1 MKSLLYTVALWLS
14 TAARGARAD
23 WQYRSRPDL
32 SPPRLNITVPA
43 GDGIAPGYIFVGPY
57 PGVGGGP
64 EQPAAYIFRNDG
76 DLVWSGLGYLAG
88 WAANIQV
95 AEYQGRPVLQA
106 FQGSVDVSH
115 GHGFGSAVL
124 LDQHYRQI
132 EVVRSPTNKL
142 LDLHEFRIVDGKTAL
157 VEIYQPIPYDLRPYG
172 GADGQQWIVDGII
185 QEIDIETGELI
196 FERHTLDIVEPADSL
211 HPLTGFNSTDAWDY
225 FHINSVDKDDEGNY
239 LISGRHTSAIYKLDG
254 RTGSVIWQL
263 GGARS
268 SFTFDP
274 PTTTTKRPFGLQ
286 HDARFLSRSPDGNIE
301 TISLFDNGDGVGGSP
316 SAARVY
322 RLDHAARAAA
332 EVRAYPAPDGLWA
345 ASQGNAQVL
354 PLPGGGAGNGNVFV
368 NWGSAGAVT
377 EFAPGG
383 EVLFHAY
390 LDSGPGGRTAQSYR
404 GFRFEWEGRSG
415 ETPAVV
421 AVRDPKTGE
430 AAIYVS
436 WNGDTVTKSWR
447 FYVRGAAAG
456 SKGSKTSSLGRVP
469 RTSFETVLR
478 VSPSE
483 IDRVGKGA
491 RVFAEAIDHHG
502 VVLSRSEPVV
512 IKEAIEPLRG
522 SGFRDRGTQQ
532 SVLQEFEVADFTDL

>member
-1 MKSLLYTVALWLS
+1 M
-14 TAARGARAD
+14 
-23 WQYRSRPDL
+23 
-32 SPPRLNITVPA
+32 
-43 GDGIAPGYIFVGPY
+43 
-57 PGVGGGP
+57 
-64 EQPAAYIFRNDG
+64 
-76 DLVWSGLGYLAG
+76 
-88 WAANIQV
+88 
-95 AEYQGRPVLQA
+95 
-106 FQGSVDVSH
+106 
-115 GHGFGSAVL
+115 
-124 LDQHYRQI
+124 
-132 EVVRSPTNKL
+132 
-142 LDLHEFRIVDGKTAL
+142 
-157 VEIYQPIPYDLRPYG
+157 
-172 GADGQQWIVDGII
+172 
-185 QEIDIETGELI
+185 
-196 FERHTLDIVEPADSL
+196 
-211 HPLTGFNSTDAWDY
+211 
-225 FHINSVDKDDEGNY
+225 
-239 LISGRHTSAIYKLDG
+239 
-254 RTGSVIWQL
+254 IWQL

-274 PTTTTKRPFGLQ
+274 PTKRPFGLQ
-286 HDARFLSRSPDGNIE
+286 HDARFLSRSPDGSVE

-345 ASQGNAQVL
+345 VSQGNAQVL
-354 PLPGGGAGNGNVFV
+354 PGAAGNGNVFV

-390 LDSGPGGRTAQSYR
+390 LDSGAAGRAAQSYR

-421 AVRDPKTGE
+421 AVRDPETGE

-436 WNGDTVTKSWR
+436 WNGDTVTESWR
-447 FYVRGAAAG
+447 FYVRGAASGGDSAG
-456 SKGSKTSSLGRVP
+456 SKGSKTFSLGRVR

-522 SGFRDRGTQQ
+522 GGFRDRGTPQ
-532 SVLQEFEVADFTDL
+532 SVLEEFEDL